1 MSLLPPIP
9 GMGGTRD
16 REWLF
21 VSWFLEQVFQGVF
34 AEPGGEVVFVSQGQR
49 NAPDAVLDAAQADLA
64 FAVAPFPAYPDNHK
78 AGAHVPALHP
88 DDIAGLKRGRHAIE
102 TRATGGNIQSLNVL
116 RKHLALAIQSPEPDG
131 KRHGQA
137 RFATVA
143 HPLML
148 SRRLSCGRSFV
159 GRKGSLW

>member
-34 AEPGGEVVFVSQGQR
+34 AEPGGEVVFVSQGQG

-64 FAVAPFPAYPDNHK
+64 FAVAAFFAHPDHHE
-78 AGAHVPALHP
+78 ARAHVSTLH
-88 DDIAGLKRGRHAIE
+88 ANHEARLKRSRNAIKP
-102 TRATGGNIQSLNVL
+102 RATGGNIQSLNVL

-148 SRRLSCGRSFV
+148 SRRLRCGRSFV